1 MVLHGFSAAAGKI
14 RGKVRI
20 GGTFVVAIVVA
31 GSAAGGRAVISVRGN
46 GLQVRRGRVARDGVW
61 LLGTGL
67 HRRGE
72 ILQGALAMGSGLL
85 ETLGG
90 AAAGFVVFVRDGPP
104 RLSQVPAVHRN
115 ASFTTTTSISTSK
128 SYTKPSTTS

>member
-1 MVLHGFSAAAGKI
+1 MVLHGFSAAGKI

-31 GSAAGGRAVISVRGN
+31 GSAGGRAVISVRGN
-46 GLQVRRGRVARDGVW
+46 GLQVRRGRVARGGGVW

-67 HRRGE
+67 HRRRE

-115 ASFTTTTSISTSK
+115 ASFSTTTSTATSK
-128 SYTKPSTTS
+128 SYTESSTTS

>member
-1 MVLHGFSAAAGKI
+1 MVLHGFSAAGKI

-31 GSAAGGRAVISVRGN
+31 GSAGGRAVISVRGN
-46 GLQVRRGRVARDGVW
+46 GLQVRRGRVARGGVW

-115 ASFTTTTSISTSK
+115 ASFSTTTSTATSK
-128 SYTKPSTTS
+128 PYAESPTST